1 VKSRKGIVCH
11 YASENTGGYGF
22 WPLKHRISKIMK
34 KSHLTNICRQQQG
47 KRGVPDLYD
56 SAIMLVKTHVE
67 KMSETGLA
75 IMFMKTQAL
84 ISVCHYVN
92 DNQASYTKAGFHF
105 WRV

>member
-1 VKSRKGIVCH
+1 
-11 YASENTGGYGF
+11 
-22 WPLKHRISKIMK
+22 MK

-56 SAIMLVKTHVE
+56 SAIMLMKTHVE

-84 ISVCHYVN
+84 ISVCHYVD